1 MHNNSVFFATSLA
14 DIIKQLMSYRVTGI
28 LTIWHAAGSR
38 QEEAKIMIEGG
49 RPTYVRK
56 GFITEYAN
64 ESNLSWL
71 NSWGEINFTFQS
83 TEPPLL
89 QLPPPAHPLQQS
101 IPQEHSPPTVPRR
114 PAVTRPLSA
123 ISAATSPKPVARS
136 RVSTKKIIKE
146 GNSADSA
153 YGLLPAIEPT
163 AVIPSLTS
171 NGRDYPLTS
180 IPRYDRTIFLLI
192 NGRRTVAV
200 LARLTKRPVEDVYT
214 SLYRLKNRRLITVE
228 ARAPL

>member
-1 MHNNSVFFATSLA
+1 VQNNSVFFATSLA
-14 DIIKQLMSYRVTGI
+14 DVIKQLMSYRVTGI
-28 LTIWHAAGSR
+28 LTIWHAAWSR
-38 QEEAKIMIEGG
+38 QDEAKIMIEGG

-56 GFITEYAN
+56 GLITEYAN
-64 ESNLSWL
+64 ESNLTWL
-71 NSWGEINFTFQS
+71 NSWGEISFTFQS
-83 TEPPLL
+83 TEPPFL
-89 QLPPPAHPLQQS
+89 QLPPPARPLQQS

-114 PAVTRPLSA
+114 PAVTRPPSA
-123 ISAATSPKPVARS
+123 TSAATSPQPAARP
-136 RVSTKKIIKE
+136 RVSTKKIVKE
-146 GNSADSA
+146 GNAADSA

-171 NGRDYPLTS
+171 KGRDYPLTS

-214 SLYRLKNRRLITVE
+214 SLYRLKNLRLIMVE
-228 ARAPL
+228 ARTLL